1 MVMRATGPELVEL
14 RQVCQR
20 FLADRHPVTLLDAG
34 VPGQRALWDELVAM
48 GWAAT
53 LIPEAMDGMGWGW
66 GEAGVVAEELGRS
79 LAPVPF
85 LSSGLVVPSGLRTIT
100 HPLVD
105 AAMTS
110 AARGEARVAVAGLP
124 AQRGSDGAID
134 VEGGPT
140 GERLR
145 GSCSFV
151 LDAVDTDLFVVVARR
166 LGETVIALADTGP
179 AVDVRRHELLDA
191 SRAAASVS
199 FERAPAT
206 VVATGAAAEHAIA
219 AMETALAVGLA
230 CDSLGGAAHVHAE
243 TVEYARHRVQFD
255 RPIGSFQAVKHRL
268 ADLYVLLQGT
278 TAIVETAVRQLASA
292 DEETTRQPA
301 LGSLAHAYAADAYV
315 RIAGDALLVH
325 GAIGF
330 TWEHDLHRY
339 LKRGMLNQQLAG
351 TTSSHRDRHL
361 SMKLAAMGHDR

>member
-1 MVMRATGPELVEL
+1 MVMTSAGPELAEL
-14 RQVCQR
+14 RVVCQR
-20 FLADRHPVTLLDAG
+20 FLGDRHPITLLDAG
-34 VPGQRALWDELVAM
+34 VAGQQALWDELVAM

-53 LIPEAMDGMGWGW
+53 LIPEAMGGMGWGW

-85 LSSGLVVPSGLRTIT
+85 LSNALVVPSGLGTIT
-100 HPLVD
+100 HPLAD
-105 AAMTS
+105 AAMV
-110 AARGEARVAVAGLP
+110 AVARGEARVAVAGLP
-124 AQRGSDGAID
+124 AQRGRDGVIE
-134 VEGGPT
+134 VEAGPT

-145 GSCSFV
+145 GTCSFV
-151 LDAVDTDLFVVVARR
+151 LDAVGAGQFAVVARR
-166 LGETVIALADTGP
+166 RGETVLALAETGP
-179 AVDVRRHELLDA
+179 AVGIRRHDLLDA

-206 VVATGAAAEHAIA
+206 VVAQGAAADQAIA
-219 AMETALAVGLA
+219 AMESALAVGLA

-243 TVEYARHRVQFD
+243 TVDYARSRVQFD

-278 TAIVETAVRQLASA
+278 TAIVEAAVRQLARA
-292 DEETTRQPA
+292 DGETPPSPA

-315 RIAGDALLVH
+315 RIAGDAILVH

-351 TTSSHRDRHL
+351 TTSSHRDRYL
-361 SMKLAAMGHDR
+361 SVKLAAMGHHQ

>member
-1 MVMRATGPELVEL
+1 MVMTSAGPELAEL
-14 RQVCQR
+14 REVCQR
-20 FLADRHPVTLLDAG
+20 FLGDRRPITLLEAG
-34 VPGQRALWDELVAM
+34 APGRSALWDELVAM
-48 GWAAT
+48 GWATT
-53 LIPEAMDGMGWGW
+53 LIPESTGGRGWGW
-66 GEAGVVAEELGRS
+66 GEAGVVAEELGRA

-85 LSSGLVVPSGLRTIT
+85 LTNALVAPSGLRTIT

-105 AAMTS
+105 AALG
-110 AARGEARVAVAGLP
+110 AVAGGEARVAVAGLP
-124 AQRGSDGAID
+124 VQHGHDGVID
-134 VEGGPT
+134 VEPGPA

-145 GSCSFV
+145 GTCSFV
-151 LDAVDTDLFVVVARR
+151 LDAADADLFVVVARR
-166 LGETVIALADTGP
+166 LGETVLALADAGP
-179 AVDVRRHELLDA
+179 AVGIHRHELLDE

-206 VVATGAAAEHAIA
+206 VVAKGAAADHAIA

-230 CDSLGGAAHVHAE
+230 CDSLGGAAYVHAE
-243 TVEYARHRVQFD
+243 AVDYARYRVQFD
-255 RPIGSFQAVKHRL
+255 RPIGSFQAIKHRL
-268 ADLYVLLQGT
+268 ADLYVLLQGA
-278 TAIVETAVRQLASA
+278 TAVVEAAVRQLASA
-292 DEETTRQPA
+292 GGETTPQPA

-315 RIAGDALLVH
+315 RIAGDAILVH

-361 SMKLAAMGHDR
+361 SSKLAAMGRDQ

>member
-1 MVMRATGPELVEL
+1 MVVTSTRPEPVEL
-14 RQVCQR
+14 REVCQR
-20 FLADRHPVTLLDAG
+20 FLGDRHPITLLDAG
-34 VPGQRALWDELVAM
+34 APGQRALWDELAAM

-53 LIPEAMDGMGWGW
+53 LIPEAMGGMGWGW
-66 GEAGVVAEELGRS
+66 EEAGVVAEELGRS

-85 LSSGLVVPSGLRTIT
+85 LSNALVVPNGLRAIT

-105 AAMTS
+105 TAIRAV
-110 AARGEARVAVAGLP
+110 ARGEARVAVAGLP
-124 AQRGSDGAID
+124 TQRGRDGVID
-134 VEGGPT
+134 VEGGPK

-145 GSCSFV
+145 GTCSFV

-166 LGETVIALADTGP
+166 LGETVLALADAGP
-179 AVDVRRHELLDA
+179 AVDVRRHGLLDA

-206 VVATGAAAEHAIA
+206 VVAKGAAADHAIA

-230 CDSLGGAAHVHAE
+230 CDALGGAAHVHAE
-243 TVEYARHRVQFD
+243 TVDYARYRVQFD
-255 RPIGSFQAVKHRL
+255 RPIGSFQAIKHRL

-278 TAIVETAVRQLASA
+278 TAIVEAAVHQLASA
-292 DEETTRQPA
+292 DAGTTPHSA

-315 RIAGDALLVH
+315 SIAGDAVLVH

-339 LKRGMLNQQLAG
+339 LKRAMLNQQLAG
-351 TTSSHRDRHL
+351 TTSAHRDRHL
-361 SMKLAAMGHDR
+361 SIKLAAMGRDR

>member
-1 MVMRATGPELVEL
+1 MVMSSTGPELRE
-14 RQVCQR
+14 VCQR
-20 FLADRHPVTLLDAG
+20 FLGDRHPIALLDAG
-34 VPGQRALWDELVAM
+34 VAGQRALWDELVAM

-53 LIPEAMDGMGWGW
+53 LIPESTGGVGWGW

-85 LSSGLVVPSGLRTIT
+85 LSNALVVPSGLRTIT
-100 HPLVD
+100 HPLAD
-105 AAMTS
+105 AAMR
-110 AARGEARVAVAGLP
+110 AVAQGEARVAVAGLP
-124 AQRGSDGAID
+124 VQRGRDGVID

-140 GERLR
+140 GERLS
-145 GSCSFV
+145 GTCSFA
-151 LDAVDTDLFVVVARR
+151 LDAADTDLFVVVARQ
-166 LGETVIALADTGP
+166 LGETVLAVADVGP
-179 AVDVRRHELLDA
+179 DVGIRRHELLDA

-206 VVATGAAAEHAIA
+206 VVARGAAADHAIA
-219 AMETALAVGLA
+219 AMESALAVGLA
-230 CDSLGGAAHVHAE
+230 CDSLGGATHVHAE
-243 TVEYARHRVQFD
+243 TVDYARCRVQFD
-255 RPIGSFQAVKHRL
+255 RPIGSFQAIKHRL

-278 TAIVETAVRQLASA
+278 TAVVEAAVQQLASA
-292 DEETTRQPA
+292 DGETTPPPA

-315 RIAGDALLVH
+315 RIAGDAILVH

-339 LKRGMLNQQLAG
+339 LKRGMLNRQLAG

-361 SMKLAAMGHDR
+361 SSKLAAMGCDQ